1 MAIPYMAANEQD
13 KPSMARRSK
22 MKTAFVLS
30 GGGAAGAYQFGA
42 MKAVI
47 KEFGITPDFIAA
59 NSAGALNA
67 AGFSFTSLEET
78 EEIWRSIKGR
88 GDVFTFKPYFLP
100 SLLFGKTA
108 LFSNEPL
115 KKIVSNAVL
124 GKMPK
129 IPMTVNWV
137 DIRTGL
143 LYRQPILDGFEKSVS
158 QIVASTSIPYV
169 VEPEMG
175 YMVDGGVMENTP
187 LKSAIDWG
195 AERIFVFLTKPRR
208 EITYKGYPKNAIDLG
223 LRLAKVIYNE
233 ATYNDMKV
241 CKRYNKMAG
250 RRYIEL
256 HYFAPKENLNIFNFS
271 PEEISRNLSLGYR
284 ETIQSGLNLASDI

>member
-1 MAIPYMAANEQD
+1 
-13 KPSMARRSK
+13 

-47 KEFGITPDFIAA
+47 KDFGITPDFIAA

-67 AGFSFTSLEET
+67 AGLSFASLEET
-78 EEIWRSIKGR
+78 ENLWRSIKGR
-88 GDVFTFKPYFLP
+88 RDVFTFKPLFLP

-115 KKIVSNAVL
+115 KKIVSQTVL
-124 GKMPK
+124 GKTPK

-137 DIRTGL
+137 DMRTEL
-143 LYRQPILDGFEKSVS
+143 LYRQPIVDGSEKSVS

-208 EITYKGYPKNAIDLG
+208 EETTYKGYPKNAIDLG

-241 CKRYNKMAG
+241 CKRYNKVAG
-250 RRYIEL
+250 RRYIDL
-256 HYFAPKENLNIFNFS
+256 YYYAPKESINLFDFS
-271 PEEISRNLSLGYR
+271 PSAIASSLELGYKDAK
-284 ETIQSGLNLASDI
+284 EKGIHEEFNL